1 MDSIKILSQACTHFY
16 TGLHSPP
23 YVILRRQ
30 GRLHEQPRPARDRS
44 HLLHPRKYLCLTTN
58 ELFGRAHYQTDP
70 NHQNKI
76 RKKWRISPRRR
87 SLLALQNLAVLF
99 LLQDHERNDRD
110 EIINSRLMWRGV
122 GDTQLQ
128 SRPTQRCCLFIS
140 SVHLVICNC

>member
-1 MDSIKILSQACTHFY
+1 MDSIKILSQASTHFY
-16 TGLHSPP
+16 TGLCSPP

-30 GRLHEQPRPARDRS
+30 GSLHEQLRPARHRS
-44 HLLHPRKYLCLTTN
+44 HLLHSRKYLCLSTN
-58 ELFGRAHYQTDP
+58 ALSGRAHYQTDP

-87 SLLALQNLAVLF
+87 SLLSLQNLAVF
-99 LLQDHERNDRD
+99 FFASDHERNDRD

-128 SRPTQRCCLFIS
+128 SRPTQSCCLFIS